1 MPVLRRLRRSTLW
14 PSAGLLVVLAT
25 GVAGH
30 QGTTS
35 GRRNVILF
43 VADGLRHGSVNEQD
57 TPALWAIRTGGV
69 HFENSHSVFPTFTTA
84 NASAIATGHGLGDTG
99 DFSNMIWPGFAT
111 FDTGNFGLLPTTPVP
126 FIESDTILADLDDHY
141 SGNYLGETTF
151 LELAR
156 AHGYN
161 TAAVG
166 KLGPTAIQDAAA
178 IAPTNRAF
186 PVMPPTIIVD
196 DTSATSSAPPL
207 PLQLVRQL
215 SALGLPTEPPQ
226 RTNGYG
232 PTSAW
237 NNGWS
242 GDRTKPGTL
251 AANVVQQQWLVD
263 VTTQAILPSF
273 ANEPDK
279 PFAIV
284 FWSRDPDGTQH
295 NQGDSLGTVYPG
307 INGPTSRLGVR
318 NADRCLAQ
326 LMAWLDAHPPI
337 KANTDIVVTS
347 DHGFATLSRREIDRT
362 GRRSA
367 SEAAKRDYVNAGG
380 AIDTAEG
387 TLPPGFLAIH
397 LALSLQTNLFDPD
410 QRAPGSALYRK
421 LALDPS
427 LRAWEHPAAGNG
439 LIGTDIR
446 RLDGSDAL
454 AIVAANGGSDL
465 IYVPNGNADAVR
477 RIVALLL
484 TYDYV
489 GGIFVDDKFGEIPGT
504 LPESDINL
512 VGATKLPRPAIV
524 VTFRVFYLNP
534 ADLQTAVQVSDTPL
548 QTGQGMH
555 GGFGRDS
562 TFNSMAAI
570 GPDFKSHFVD
580 TAPVGNGDLTPT
592 LAHLLG
598 FDLPRTGKLVGRVLT
613 EALAGGPEATPAQ
626 ERSARSTAASGHQTL
641 LLFQQLSGVRYLDAA
656 CLVEAA
662 ADQHACR

>member
-1 MPVLRRLRRSTLW
+1 V
-14 PSAGLLVVLAT
+14 
-25 GVAGH
+25 
-30 QGTTS
+30 
-35 GRRNVILF
+35 
-43 VADGLRHGSVNEQD
+43 
-57 TPALWAIRTGGV
+57 
-69 HFENSHSVFPTFTTA
+69 
-84 NASAIATGHGLGDTG
+84 
-99 DFSNMIWPGFAT
+99 T

-126 FIESDTILADLDDHY
+126 FIESDNILADLDDHY

-151 LELAR
+151 LALAR
-156 AHGYN
+156 SHGYH

-178 IAPTNRAF
+178 IAPTNKTF
-186 PVMPPTIIVD
+186 PVTPATIIVD
-196 DTSATSSAPPL
+196 DSSATASAPPL
-207 PLQLVRQL
+207 PPQLVRQL
-215 SALGLPTEPPQ
+215 TALGIPVEPPQ

-232 PTSAW
+232 PTSTW

-242 GDRTKPGTL
+242 GDRARPGTL
-251 AANVVQQQWLVD
+251 AANVVQEQWLAD

-295 NQGDSLGTVYPG
+295 NQGDSLGTLYPG

-318 NADRCLAQ
+318 NADRCLGQ
-326 LMAWLDAHPPI
+326 LMAWLDAHPAI
-337 KANTDIVVTS
+337 KANTDVVVTS

-362 GRRSA
+362 GRRSGT
-367 SEAAKRDYVNAGG
+367 EAAKRDYVNAAGVV
-380 AIDTAEG
+380 DTAEG
-387 TLPPGFLAIH
+387 TLPTGFLAID

-421 LALDPS
+421 LALDPTW
-427 LRAWEHPAAGNG
+427 RAWEHPAAGNG
-439 LIGTDIR
+439 LIGIDIR
-446 RLDGSDAL
+446 RPDGADAY

-465 IYVPNGNADAVR
+465 IYVPNSNADAVR
-477 RIVALLL
+477 RVVTLLL

-489 GGIFVDDKFGEIPGT
+489 GGIFVDDRFGEIPGT

-534 ADLQTAVQVSDTPL
+534 ADLRTAVQISDTTL

-555 GGFGRDS
+555 GGFGRES
-562 TFNSMAAI
+562 TFNNMAAI
-570 GPDFKSHFVD
+570 GPDFKSRFVD

-592 LAHLLG
+592 LVRLLG
-598 FDLPRTGKLVGRVLT
+598 FDLPRTGTLIGRVLS
-613 EALAGGPEATPAQ
+613 EALAGGPEAAPAQ
-626 ERSARSTAASGHQTL
+626 EQSTRSTAAGGHQTL
-641 LLFQQLSGVRYLDAA
+641 LLFQQFSGVRYLDAA
-656 CLVEAA
+656 CLVDAA